1 MATLTRQDL
10 NFGQGKLQ
18 LICKFTAR
26 YSFNC
31 SCCWHSVWV
40 FGSGHSPHPL
50 CQRSVSV
57 WHLSEK
63 EEI

>member
-26 YSFNC
+26 YSFQITPL
-31 SCCWHSVWV
+31 WV
-40 FGSGHSPHPL
+40 F
-50 CQRSVSV
+50 
-57 WHLSEK
+57 W
-63 EEI
+63 